1 METTNTK
8 DANKST
14 TDEEKVNGGNDDN
27 VFESDSTMK
36 NSEKGNIAEINNGKK
51 NHIDQY
57 DFIHYFAN

>member
-8 DANKST
+8 DTNKST

-27 VFESDSTMK
+27 GFESDSTMK
-36 NSEKGNIAEINNGKK
+36 NTEKVNVAEINNGKK